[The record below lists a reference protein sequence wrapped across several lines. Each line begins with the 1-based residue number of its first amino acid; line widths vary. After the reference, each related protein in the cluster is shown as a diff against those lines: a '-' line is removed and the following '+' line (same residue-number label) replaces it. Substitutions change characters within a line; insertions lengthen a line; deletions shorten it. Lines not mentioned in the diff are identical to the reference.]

1 MRLDEPEGVPRV
13 RFRLD
18 AKLNADGEIEED
30 LNYVLEVDADGQPLT
45 KQPVPRPERNGIHI
59 HYLPARRDPSDHITY
74 TANSLI
80 GRVLRAVNWQ
90 AEKEAI
96 KDLTDRISGA
106 LAGNIAITT
115 LGTQISELWHCLHK
129 GSFFADPQV
138 TFVSTDIE
146 ALLRH
151 LSISFSPTHGEEL
164 VDFSRLSDGQKSI
177 LYLSLVL
184 AVQGIGRAV
193 VSGEDESFD
202 VEKLKPAVFTLVAM
216 EEPENS
222 LSPHYLGRIV
232 QSLGELGKQDDAQAL
247 IATHSPSMLKR
258 VAPEAIRYLRLNNVR
273 ETQVAK
279 ILMPPETDDAHKF
292 VREAVQAFPEL
303 YFSRLVVLGEG
314 DSEEIVLPRLLKA
327 RGLSTDQA
335 AISVVPLGGRHVNH
349 FWRLLTVLDIPF
361 VTLLDL
367 DLGRHQGGWGR
378 VRYATKKLLE
388 FSPAT
393 CGLTQ
398 QQIDS
403 LPTWNSSTKLLEN
416 EPTLHWLEFLERK
429 GIFFA
434 SPLDLDFAMLSSFP
448 ATYGVATTDQIIP
461 SENKIKAVLGDSYHG
476 IDQYTELQQKLF
488 ITYHKLF
495 KLGSKPTAHLDALAC
510 LGDTDLVANMPASL
524 SRLADAVSAK
534 LEELPE

>member
-1 MRLDEPEGVPRV
+1 
-13 RFRLD
+13 
-18 AKLNADGEIEED
+18 
-30 LNYVLEVDADGQPLT
+30 
-45 KQPVPRPERNGIHI
+45 
-59 HYLPARRDPSDHITY
+59 
-74 TANSLI
+74 
-80 GRVLRAVNWQ
+80 
-90 AEKEAI
+90 
-96 KDLTDRISGA
+96 
-106 LAGNIAITT
+106 
-115 LGTQISELWHCLHK
+115 
-129 GSFFADPQV
+129 
-138 TFVSTDIE
+138 
-146 ALLRH
+146 
-151 LSISFSPTHGEEL
+151 
-164 VDFSRLSDGQKSI
+164 
-177 LYLSLVL
+177 
-184 AVQGIGRAV
+184 
-193 VSGEDESFD
+193 
-202 VEKLKPAVFTLVAM
+202 
-216 EEPENS
+216 
-222 LSPHYLGRIV
+222 
-232 QSLGELGKQDDAQAL
+232 
-247 IATHSPSMLKR
+247 
-258 VAPEAIRYLRLNNVR
+258 
-273 ETQVAK
+273 
-279 ILMPPETDDAHKF
+279 
-292 VREAVQAFPEL
+292 
-303 YFSRLVVLGEG
+303 
-314 DSEEIVLPRLLKA
+314 
-327 RGLSTDQA
+327 
-335 AISVVPLGGRHVNH
+335 
-349 FWRLLTVLDIPF
+349 LLTVLDIPF